1 MRRPPRLAAWRRRT
15 LHRWAAAAFVAI
27 VLLFLFLPIVLIVV
41 FSFNSSPTLSFPI
54 HGFTLGWYREVF
66 SDPLFVT
73 AFKNSLELAGLTA
86 VVAGLLGTTAAFAVG
101 RFGRR
106 LQSGITYAVLVPS
119 ILPVLVIAI
128 ALAVFL
134 NAIGFNLSLRTA
146 AIGHILIAFPFVF
159 LILRARLESFDY
171 ALLEAARDSG
181 ASPLRAFRDI
191 TLPLVRPS
199 IIGAA
204 LISISLSLDEFVIT
218 SFTIGPDQT
227 LPVLIWAK
235 LRLGL
240 DPGVNALATL
250 VLSGTLVAGMISYRL
265 SRIRL

>member
-1 MRRPPRLAAWRRRT
+1 MLRRWG
-15 LHRWAAAAFVAI
+15 AAAFVVV
-27 VLLFLFLPIVLIVV
+27 VLLFLFLPIMLIVV
-41 FSFNSSPTLSFPI
+41 FSFNSSPTLSFPV

-66 SDPLFVT
+66 GDPLFVT
-73 AFKNSLELAGLTA
+73 AFENSLELAAVTA
-86 VVAGLLGTTAAFAVG
+86 VLAGLLGTTAAFAVG

-106 LQSGITYAVLVPS
+106 LQSAITYAVLVPS

-134 NAIGFNLSLRTA
+134 NAIGITLSLKTA

-171 ALLEAARDSG
+171 TILEAARDSG
-181 ASPLRAFRDI
+181 ASPLRAFRDV

-235 LRLGL
+235 LRVGL

-250 VLSGTLVAGMISYRL
+250 VLSGTLVAGVISYRL

>member
-1 MRRPPRLAAWRRRT
+1 MTNGRRMAARRRRQ
-15 LHRWAAAAFVAI
+15 LRRWAAAAFVVVI
-27 VLLFLFLPIVLIVV
+27 LLFLFLPIVLIVA

-54 HGFTLGWYREVF
+54 RGFTFGWYREVF

-73 AFKNSLELAGLTA
+73 AFENSLKLAAVTA
-86 VVAGLLGTTAAFAVG
+86 LVAGLLGTTAAFAVG
-101 RFGRR
+101 RLSRR

-134 NAIGFNLSLRTA
+134 SAIGIPLNLKTA

-171 ALLEAARDSG
+171 TLLEAARDSG
-181 ASPLRAFRDI
+181 ASPLRAFRDV

-235 LRLGL
+235 LRVGL

-250 VLSGTLVAGMISYRL
+250 VLSGTLLAGLISYRL